1 MAINFNSAPYF
12 DDYDESKKF
21 LKVLFRPGFSLQARE
36 LTQLQ
41 SILQQQ
47 VTRMGDFVFKD
58 RTIVI
63 PGTASLD
70 LKSIA
75 VKLEETSPT
84 DASLVNN
91 FIGQF
96 INQPIEVIA
105 RGITSGVTASVV
117 WATPGDDVDPPT
129 IFVKFTNSG
138 KTGSATSFAPGEVVV
153 VEAGESSYR
162 VTVGPEEITPITNSS
177 IAKLDQGIFYVNGY
191 FVLVQDQTVILD
203 KYSATPSYSVGVDI
217 VERIVTP
224 EEDESLYDNAQG
236 TSNFTAP
243 GAHRYVID
251 LVLTKY
257 EVNEFGEDF
266 IELFRVRRGQIE
278 NAARPF
284 ELAFLQDILA
294 QRTFEESGDYAVVPF
309 EVEIKEHRNND
320 RGAWVADNSYT
331 VGDIVLNEDKYYVAL
346 TTGVSGTGLG
356 PTHIQGSRTEGGV
369 TWRYTN
375 KPEFNFGLYGE
386 TEGDVN
392 KLAIGVKSGLAY
404 VKGYRAESFGTT
416 YIDVN
421 KARDFERAF
430 DSGVS
435 TPIGNLVDVNL
446 EGSPNI
452 TQYEKVDLYE
462 INTLVNNGTI
472 SVAASSKAVT
482 LANIGA
488 VAVGDV
494 FISFSNTERYVF
506 KANSSGTNAFTS
518 LNASP
523 RALTT
528 QPVFRCTKIGEARIR
543 YVDGR
548 STFERVSFY
557 DIVLND
563 GKSFGRD
570 VKVFSSQSQI
580 SDMLARGYIVGQR
593 TPLPGAISITTAGAV
608 TGSATEFTSSLK
620 VGDVVV
626 AEGGQHFL
634 VTAVTNDTNAT
645 VKPNPAVLINTV
657 KYNRLEAPLQEPE
670 NNDLI
675 FELPASAVRKV
686 RGGTNDE
693 VFGTTYTVMRRFNAV
708 TDGGSPATLSISVS
722 EPNQFISSD
731 IGDYIVIAAE
741 KDGSTLAT
749 GEVMT
754 PTSVTVVS
762 SQEVRITL
770 AATSTII
777 GNIAAVQSRRFEI
790 FAPVRKRIN
799 GALEKTKKLV
809 STFIDITSQ
818 PTALSNAISLGQAD
832 IYRVTKVEMHPTQT
846 FGIAN
851 LNTLYD
857 SDNNPLG
864 GVVDITENFTV
875 DDGQKDTHY
884 DLGRLIRGSAVP
896 APTAPFRVFF
906 EFFEHSQTGDYF
918 SVDSYVDLLYEEIP
932 SFTSKLSGRTVQLR
946 DSLDFRP
953 RVGVNGNYI
962 STGASISE
970 LPKRGTGLE
979 CDFSYY
985 LPRKDKIVLTKNG
998 EFKVIEGVSSESP
1011 TFPPDPKEVMLLY
1024 EMTLSPYTFGANVES
1039 VKTKRIDHKRYTMGD
1054 IGRLERRIEN
1064 LESAVSLSL
1073 LERDTANL
1081 VIKDAD
1087 GLDRFKNGFVVDN
1100 FASTSVGNVSSTDY
1114 KCAIDLENKE
1124 LRPMFH
1130 QDIVQFVE
1138 RASTLEERIN
1148 SNYRVEEN
1156 IITLPYFSGPDDL
1169 SRIRGEITTLRSLPT
1184 RSGAQ
1189 DFQLESL
1196 QRDAQD
1202 LVVVEQPQATVGQRV
1217 AAAITAQPVGQ
1228 VVLFPSS
1235 DEWIETTVPPEL
1247 VVNQGG
1253 TFDSVAARADALGI
1267 SYGTLWNQWQITQ
1280 LGRPRVV
1287 ENIRVSSTRVRGG
1300 TIVVDAQILAAT
1312 ANETRSGV
1320 STDLISDTE
1329 VVEFGG
1335 RLTAR
1340 SSISYIRSRP
1350 IVFTASGMRPGTRH
1364 YAFLDDVDVSQ
1375 YCQQATQLLLDT
1387 RVPDYSQSEFVGG
1400 PVRDVYLEYDTESNI
1415 GNAVRSGSRLFTG
1428 NLRNDTRES
1437 LDNFAIV
1444 FGGNDEVNPTEL
1456 LAELGTSPGASSGF
1470 GAENDPAR
1478 QIIRAG
1484 SVQTCFQR
1492 GEVIRGRTTGTTAI
1506 VVLHEQ
1512 SIDTVRTSRTF
1523 GYADGKRDVLHVVN
1537 VRFGPNAPTTIDPIT
1552 RRPVVQQ
1559 TGFLDNEEIEGSFLR
1574 TLPNGQTKRLVT
1586 KLRAF
1591 RATQTPASGSLITSG
1606 QGRIAGIWLL
1616 TSGQVIGNRV
1626 SPKFLTGRRIFSLS
1640 NDVRNRP
1647 ANRTSYAD
1655 TIYEAVGII
1664 EPDKGSFI
1672 SVRNGYLTTRDVA
1685 ENRTREVTVGTRRRE
1700 TFIADPP
1707 RGDPLAQSFFV
1718 NDETGCF
1725 VTHLDL
1731 FFKKKPGVPVPVIV
1745 EIVEMVNGF
1754 PGSITVPFGKKFLYP
1769 SQINIDATRGTART
1783 TVKFDAPIYLC
1794 ARKEYCVMLTTASTE
1809 YEVWVAQLGQRDLV
1823 TNATVNLQPT
1833 LGTMFL
1839 SQNASTW
1846 TPDQNKDLKFILY
1859 KAKFLS
1865 QDLIIGESKVEFVNS
1880 QIPFMKLPNNPI
1892 RTQSGQDEFFIYQPN
1907 HGMIETAKVTLE
1919 NVPSSQIFGFTRD
1932 VNTLTDTVFDLGG
1945 DTGVLNG
1952 EHVVHK
1958 VYSYDVYSIKLTTN
1972 NNTIFGGTTGFFGG
1986 SEIRASRNLLF
1997 TTFHPNFN
2005 ILRLP
2010 GTDVKFRVK
2019 STTGKSPTGS
2029 ETPFIFDNNSLPCVV
2044 NDNNYYDEQRIVLSD
2059 ENQNLKNAGQPSF
2072 VIEAVLTSSDTRITP
2087 MIDLARTSAI
2097 VVQNRVDDPLPLKN
2111 SNTNYIGA
2119 TNDGSEI
2126 FVSEYE
2132 PVDGVASSKYISK
2145 NLVFANNSRSVRVQ
2159 FAANIPTAS
2168 RVNSEASTF
2177 RTNLTTTNGSKSLGV
2192 LINEL
2197 QASTTAAAN
2206 PVGATTILLAA
2217 NPTGKVANGYFVYGR
2232 GIPAGTTVTGFT
2244 TTSITI
2250 SAPLELQLLTT
2261 DYLYVSPLNLSTR
2274 VAFSRIEVGDA
2285 VTGQGIASNTNVISS
2300 LKSSFFERRIA
2311 LGAGAG
2317 VAVPP
2322 EFVTSVT
2329 LDSVQGVKVGQ
2340 IISIFLPVT
2349 GFASSNERGR
2359 NYAPLFFRKITA
2371 VDPTTRTVT
2380 FTAIDGGTQIQVP
2393 TKDQTNYPQFPN
2405 LITNGNLADLNA
2417 ANRLA
2422 PNRVFIFQPEVVINK
2437 AATASTALNSTESL
2451 TFTSAPGA
2459 PVEVYYKLA
2468 QSGGEPIDNVPYFRA
2483 LPENGVLPTENN
2495 ETSFTDVTFT
2505 VNSDVDFNIAV
2516 VKIVF
2521 RSRNPAFV
2529 PRIKDL
2535 RIVALA

>member
-12 DDYDESKKF
+12 DDFDEQKKF

-58 RTIVI
+58 RSIVI

-75 VKLEETSPT
+75 IKLEETTPT

-91 FIGQF
+91 FIGNL
-96 INQPIEVIA
+96 INQQLEVQVK
-105 RGITSGVTASVV
+105 GITSGVTATVV

-138 KTGSATSFAPGEVVV
+138 KTGSATAFNPGEVLVI
-153 VEAGESSYR
+153 EAGDTTYR
-162 VTVGPEEITPITNSS
+162 VTVAPEEISPITNSA

-191 FVLVQDQTVILD
+191 FVLVQQQTVVLE
-203 KYSATPSYSVGVDI
+203 KYNASPSYSVGVDI
-217 VERIVTP
+217 VERIITP
-224 EEDESLYDNAQG
+224 EEDDSLYDNAQG
-236 TSNFTAP
+236 NSNFTAP
-243 GAHRYVID
+243 GAHRFAID

-257 EVNEFGEDF
+257 EINEFGEDF

-278 NAARPF
+278 NSARPF
-284 ELAFLQDILA
+284 ELAYLQDVLA

-320 RGAWVADNSYT
+320 RGLWLTDNSYV
-331 VGDIVLNEDKYYVAL
+331 VGDIVQNEGKYYVAL
-346 TTGVSGTGLG
+346 TTGVSGTSLG
-356 PTHIQGSRTEGGV
+356 PTHLQGSRTEGTI

-375 KPEFNFGLYGE
+375 KPNFNFGLYDE
-386 TEGDVN
+386 IEGDVN
-392 KLAIGVKSGLAY
+392 KLAVGVKSGLAY
-404 VKGYRAESFGTT
+404 VKGFRTETFGTT
-416 YIDVN
+416 YIDAN

-430 DSGVS
+430 DSGVNAS
-435 TPIGNLVDVNL
+435 IGNLVDVNL

-452 TQYEKVDLYE
+452 SQYEKVDLFE
-462 INTLVNNGTI
+462 INTLITNATI
-472 SVAASSKAVT
+472 SVAASAKAVT
-482 LANIGA
+482 LTNIGA

-494 FISFSNTERYVF
+494 FISFSNTERFVF

-523 RALTT
+523 KALTT

-563 GKSFGRD
+563 GKSFARD
-570 VKVFSSQSQI
+570 IKVFCSQTQT
-580 SDMLARGYIVGQR
+580 SDLVARGYIVGER
-593 TPLPGAISITTAGAV
+593 TPLPGAISISTAGAV

-620 VGDVVV
+620 IGDVIV
-626 AEGGQHFL
+626 AEGGQHF
-634 VTAVTNDTNAT
+634 VVSAVANETNAT
-645 VKPNPAVLINTV
+645 VKPNPAVAISTV
-657 KYNRLEAPLQEPE
+657 KYNRLESPLQEPE
-670 NNDLI
+670 NNDLL
-675 FELPASAVRKV
+675 FELPQSAVRKI

-693 VFGTTYTVMRRFNAV
+693 IFGTTYTVMRKFNAIS
-708 TDGGSPATLSISVS
+708 DGGSPAIISISVS

-731 IGDYIVIAAE
+731 ASDYVIIAAE
-741 KDGSTLAT
+741 KDGSTLAS

-754 PTSVTVVS
+754 PTSVTIAS
-762 SQEVRITL
+762 SQEIRITL
-770 AATSTII
+770 AASSTIL
-777 GNIAAVQSRRFEI
+777 NSIAAVQSRRFEV

-809 STFIDITSQ
+809 STFIDITDQ
-818 PTALSNAISLGQAD
+818 NIALSSSIVIGQAD
-832 IYRVTKVEMHPTQT
+832 VYRVTKIEMHPTQT
-846 FGIAN
+846 FGISN

-857 SDNNPLG
+857 ADNNPLE
-864 GVVDITENFTV
+864 GVIDITDNYSV
-875 DDGQKDTHY
+875 DDGQRDTHY
-884 DLGRLIRGSAVP
+884 DLGRLVRGSAIP
-896 APTAPFRVFF
+896 TPTAPFRVFF
-906 EFFEHSQTGDYF
+906 EYFEHSQSGDYF
-918 SVDSYVDLLYEEIP
+918 SVDSYIDLLYEEIP
-932 SFTSKLSGRTVQLR
+932 SFTSKLSGKTVQLR
-946 DSLDFRP
+946 DTLDFRP
-953 RVGVNGNYI
+953 RVGISGNYT
-962 STGASISE
+962 STGAAISE

-985 LPRKDKIVLTKNG
+985 LSRKDKIVLTKNG
-998 EFKVIEGVSSESP
+998 EFKIIEGVSAESP
-1011 TFPPDPKEVMLLY
+1011 TFPPDPKEIMLLY
-1024 EMTLSPYTFGANVES
+1024 EMTLAPYTFGSSVES
-1039 VKTKRIDHKRYTMGD
+1039 VKTKRLDHKRYTMGD
-1054 IGRLERRIEN
+1054 IGRLERRVEN

-1073 LERDTANL
+1073 LERDTSNL

-1100 FASTSVGNVSSTDY
+1100 FSSSAIGNVTSEDY
-1114 KCAIDLENKE
+1114 KAAIDLESKE
-1124 LRPMFH
+1124 LRPMFY

-1138 RASTLEERIN
+1138 RSSTLEERVN

-1169 SRIRGEITTLRSLPT
+1169 SRIRGEITTLRSLGT

-1196 QRDAQD
+1196 LRDQQD
-1202 LVVVEQPQATVGQRV
+1202 LLVVEQPQATVGQRV
-1217 AAAITAQPVGQ
+1217 AAAISSTPVGQ
-1228 VVLFPSS
+1228 VVLFPPS
-1235 DEWIETTVPPEL
+1235 DEWIETNVPPEL
-1247 VVNQGG
+1247 IVNEGG

-1267 SYGTLWNQWQITQ
+1267 SYGTIWNQWQITQ

-1287 ENIRVSSTRVRGG
+1287 ENIRIDSRRVAGG
-1300 TIVVDAQILAAT
+1300 TIVVDAQILGAT
-1312 ANETRSGV
+1312 ANETRTGV
-1320 STDLISDTE
+1320 STNLISDTE

-1350 IVFTASGMRPGTRH
+1350 IVFSSSGLRPGTRH
-1364 YAFLDDVDVSQ
+1364 FAFLDDIDVTP
-1375 YCQQATQLLLDT
+1375 YCQAATQLLLDT
-1387 RVPDYSQSEFVGG
+1387 RVPDFSISEFVGG
-1400 PVRDVYLEYDTESNI
+1400 PVRDVFLEYDTETNI
-1415 GNAVRSGSRLFTG
+1415 GSAVNGGTRLFTG

-1444 FGGNDEVNPTEL
+1444 FGGNDEINPSEIL
-1456 LAELGTSPGASSGF
+1456 GELGNSPGASTGF

-1478 QIIRAG
+1478 NIVRAN
-1484 SVQTCFQR
+1484 SVLTCFQR

-1506 VVLHEQ
+1506 VVMHEQ

-1537 VRFGPNAPTTIDPIT
+1537 VRFGANAPTTIDPVT

-1574 TLPNGQTKRLVT
+1574 TLPTGQSRRLVT

-1591 RATQTPASGSLITSG
+1591 RATQTPGSGALVSSG

-1640 NDVRNRP
+1640 NDLRNRP
-1647 ANRTSYAD
+1647 TNRTSYAD

-1672 SVRNGYLTTRDVA
+1672 SVRNGLITTQDVSQ
-1685 ENRTREVTVGTRRRE
+1685 NRTREVTVGARRRE

-1707 RGDPLAQSFFV
+1707 RGDPLAQSFFIS
-1718 NDETGCF
+1718 DETGCF

-1754 PGSITVPFGKKFLYP
+1754 PGSVTVPFGRKFVYP
-1769 SQINIDATRGTART
+1769 SKINIDSTRGTART
-1783 TVKFDAPIYLC
+1783 TVKFDAPIYLS
-1794 ARKEYCVMLTTASTE
+1794 ARKEYCVMLISSSTE
-1809 YEVWVAQLGQRDLV
+1809 YEVWVAQLGQKDLV
-1823 TNATVNLQPT
+1823 TNATVNTQPT
-1833 LGTMFL
+1833 LGTLFL

-1846 TPDQNKDLKFILY
+1846 TADQNKDLKFTLY

-1865 QDLIIGESKVEFVNS
+1865 QEFIIGESKVEFVNS

-1892 RTQSGQDEFFIYQPN
+1892 RVQSGGDEFFIYQPN
-1907 HGMIETAKVTLE
+1907 HGMIETSKVTLE
-1919 NVPSSQIFGFTRD
+1919 NVPTAQVFGFTRD

-1945 DTGVLNG
+1945 DNGVLNG
-1952 EHVVHK
+1952 EHIVHK
-1958 VYSYDVYSIKLTTN
+1958 VYSYDIYSIKLTSN
-1972 NNTIFGGTTGFFGG
+1972 NNQIFGGTTGFFGG
-1986 SEIRASRNLLF
+1986 SEILASRNLLF

-2019 STTGKSPTGS
+2019 STSGKSPTGS
-2029 ETPFIFDNNSLPCVV
+2029 EIPFVFENTALPCTV
-2044 NDNNYYDEQRIVLSD
+2044 NDNNYYSDQKIVLSD
-2059 ENQNLKNAGQPSF
+2059 ENEELKNAGQPSF
-2072 VIEAVLTSSDTRITP
+2072 VMEAVLTSSDSRITP
-2087 MIDLARTSAI
+2087 MIDLTRTSAI
-2097 VVQNRVDDPLPLKN
+2097 IIQNRVDDPLPLKN
-2111 SNTNYIGA
+2111 SNSNYLGQ
-2119 TNDGSEI
+2119 TNDGSQI
-2126 FVSEYE
+2126 FVSEFE
-2132 PVDGVASSKYISK
+2132 SSGGVASSKYVTK
-2145 NLVFANNSRSVRVQ
+2145 NLVFANSSRSVRVQ

-2168 RVNSEASTF
+2168 RVNTEASTF
-2177 RTNLTTTNGSKSLGV
+2177 RTNLTTSNGSKSLGV
-2192 LINEL
+2192 LINEV
-2197 QASTTAAAN
+2197 QASTTVAAN
-2206 PVGATTILLAA
+2206 PVGATSILLAV

-2232 GIPAGTTVTGFT
+2232 GIPAGATVTAFT
-2244 TTSITI
+2244 TTAITI
-2250 SAPLELQLLTT
+2250 STPLELQLLPT
-2261 DYLYVSPLNLSTR
+2261 DFIYLSPLNLSTQI
-2274 VAFSRIEVGDA
+2274 AFSKIEVGDN
-2285 VTGQGIASNTNVISS
+2285 VTGQGITGDTSVVSS
-2300 LKSSFFERRIA
+2300 LKSNFFERNIA

-2317 VAVPP
+2317 VGAVPDT
-2322 EFVTSVT
+2322 VNSVV
-2329 LDSVQGVKVGQ
+2329 LNSVQGVKVGQ
-2340 IISIFLPVT
+2340 IISIFLPIT
-2349 GFASSNERGR
+2349 GYATSNEKGR
-2359 NYAPLFFRKITA
+2359 NFTPIFFRKITA
-2371 VDPTTRTVT
+2371 VDPTSRTVT
-2380 FTAIDGGTQIQVP
+2380 FTAIDGGTQTTIP
-2393 TKDQTNYPQFPN
+2393 TKDATNYTPFPN
-2405 LITNGNLADLNA
+2405 LITNGNLNDLNA

-2422 PNRVFIFQPEVVINK
+2422 PNKIFIFQPEVVLNK
-2437 AATASTALNSTESL
+2437 NATASTSLNSTESL
-2451 TFTSAPGA
+2451 TFTSQPGS

-2468 QSGGEPIDNVPYFRA
+2468 QSGGSPIDTVQYFRA
-2483 LPENGVLPTENN
+2483 LPENNLLPTENN
-2495 ETSFTDVTFT
+2495 ESKFTDVTYT
-2505 VNSDVDFNIAV
+2505 INSDVDFNIAV
-2516 VKIVF
+2516 IKVVF

-2535 RIVALA
+2535 RVVALA